1 MQKALKAK
9 KQLLKVAT
17 PSLISRLRGLLGLE
31 GKLAR
36 DEREPIVQIWVG
48 LGNPGAKYAGHRHN
62 IGFMAVDAIGD
73 DHNFSPEKTDFKSRV
88 RMGTVLVDSRPV
100 KTLLLKPQTFMNES
114 GQAVRAAMNFY
125 KVPLDKVT
133 VFHDELDI
141 APGKFRLKFGG
152 GIAGHNGLR
161 SIRQHCGGAD
171 FWRVRM
177 GIGHP
182 GHKDKV
188 SGYVLSN
195 FAKSEDA
202 VRDDMCNGAAR
213 YADIL
218 ASGDTD
224 LYQMR
229 VAEYVRG

>member
-1 MQKALKAK
+1 LFGWLRRAFQGGQKAEPDM
-9 KQLLKVAT
+9 LL
-17 PSLISRLRGLLGLE
+17 
-31 GKLAR
+31 
-36 DEREPIVQIWVG
+36 WVG

-62 IGFMAVDAIGD
+62 IGFMAIDAIGD
-73 DHNFSPEKTDFKSRV
+73 AHNFSAEKKDFKSLV
-88 RMGTVLVDSRPV
+88 RTGTISVEGRPV

-114 GQAVRAAMNFY
+114 GLAVRAAMNFY
-125 KVPLDKVT
+125 KIALDDVV

-171 FWRVRM
+171 FWRLRM

-182 GHKDKV
+182 GHKDRV
-188 SGYVLSN
+188 AGYVLSD
-195 FAKSEDA
+195 FAKAELDI
-202 VRDDMCNGAAR
+202 RDDMANGAAR

-218 ASGDTD
+218 ASGNKE
-224 LYQMR
+224 LYQTR
-229 VAEYVRG
+229 VSEYIRG

>member
-171 FWRVRM
+171 FWRARM

>member
-1 MQKALKAK
+1 M
-9 KQLLKVAT
+9 AT
-17 PSLISRLRGLLGLE
+17 PNLISRLRGLLGLG

-62 IGFMAVDAIGD
+62 IGFMAIDAIGD

-88 RMGTVLVDSRPV
+88 RMGTVLVDGSPV

-125 KVPLDKVT
+125 KVSLDKIT

-171 FWRVRM
+171 FWRARM

-202 VRDDMCNGAAR
+202 LRDDMCNGAAR